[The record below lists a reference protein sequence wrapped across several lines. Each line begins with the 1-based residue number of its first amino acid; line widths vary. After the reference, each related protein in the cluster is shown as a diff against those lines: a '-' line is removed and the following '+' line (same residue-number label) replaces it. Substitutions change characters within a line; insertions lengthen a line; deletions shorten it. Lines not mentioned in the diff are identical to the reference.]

1 MGVLRRNGAGQHL
14 QIPMN
19 LLSLLLLPLTAVVAG
34 KNNCGLSC
42 YRWAKCMGQLDGSNR
57 PGQLGDTGIIVLMA
71 CKPME
76 GKCDCAALVM
86 ESVSTTTE
94 AQPRSET
101 HFTPE
106 RVPRRR
112 GRKYGGRKSSKPK
125 KEQEMKRKE
134 EELNRKEE
142 VTKSSIKPKRKYR
155 RNKDRFHRDETS
167 EEVTS
172 TTSTTTEKTGYRRR
186 TRSKNRKF
194 RLRKRL

>member
-1 MGVLRRNGAGQHL
+1 MHL
-14 QIPMN
+14 LFPSL
-19 LLSLLLLPLTAVVAG
+19 LLSLLALVKG

-134 EELNRKEE
+134 EEMNRKEE

-155 RNKDRFHRDETS
+155 RNKDRFHRDE
-167 EEVTS
+167 
-172 TTSTTTEKTGYRRR
+172 
-186 TRSKNRKF
+186 
-194 RLRKRL
+194 